1 MIALL
6 LGTVA
11 AAGAAGADDPVK
23 VVEPA
28 AGAAVAQVAGPL
40 DQHITIVGRDEAALP
55 LPSPWEPET
64 YAFPP
69 PDMRRPV
76 SPLAPPFMPPLGD
89 WAGFLPQAGYT
100 YVGCAGAPPHRTETH
115 SV

>member
-1 MIALL
+1 MIAFL
-6 LGTVA
+6 LGAVA
-11 AAGAAGADDPVK
+11 AAGAAGADDPMGGV
-23 VVEPA
+23 
-28 AGAAVAQVAGPL
+28 AGAAGPL
-40 DQHITIVGRDEAALP
+40 DQQITIIGRDEAALP
-55 LPSPWEPET
+55 LPSPWEPDP

-76 SPLAPPFMPPLGD
+76 SPLSPPFMPPLGD

>member
-6 LGTVA
+6 LGAVA
-11 AAGAAGADDPVK
+11 AAGSAGTDDPV
-23 VVEPA
+23 
-28 AGAAVAQVAGPL
+28 GAVPQAAGPL
-40 DQHITIVGRDEAALP
+40 DQQITIIGRDEAALP
-55 LPSPWEPET
+55 LPSPWEPVP

-69 PDMRRPV
+69 PDMLRPV
-76 SPLAPPFMPPLGD
+76 SPLSPPFMPPLGD